1 MADLVD
7 GFCHRCGKPVGKVS
21 WDAADFVFHPA
32 CQKAE
37 EVYTPPEPPLSVRL
51 ARLDHDLIAKL
62 ERERRAGG

>member
-37 EVYTPPEPPLSVRL
+37 EVYDAVLSRPSRYAL
-51 ARLDHDLIAKL
+51 RDLTTT
-62 ERERRAGG
+62 